1 MTSMQENN
9 ESEELSRPQSRR
21 RKREKKSKSV
31 HPAFKGIAIV
41 LLLFASLTV
50 GLFVGFT
57 VVGNGTALEV
67 FDLNTYQH
75 IYDLVFKTNSR

>member
-9 ESEELSRPQSRR
+9 ESEELSRPRLR
-21 RKREKKSKSV
+21 RKREKQSRSV
-31 HPAFKGIAIV
+31 HPASKGIAIV